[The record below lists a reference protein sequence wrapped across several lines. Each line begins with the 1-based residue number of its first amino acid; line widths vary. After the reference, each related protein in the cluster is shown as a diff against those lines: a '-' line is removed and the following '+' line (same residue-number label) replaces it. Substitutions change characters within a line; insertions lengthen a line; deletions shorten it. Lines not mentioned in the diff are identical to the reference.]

1 MTNPFG
7 TLQTNRFGENSVA
20 WSPQDAWWEELI
32 FVYLYLCI
40 CVFVFVYLMS
50 PQEFCLQGCLAGV
63 SRLAPPL
70 VFDIPD
76 KGAPIS
82 FEKCP
87 KIE

>member
-1 MTNPFG
+1 MG
-7 TLQTNRFGENSVA
+7 GIDICV
-20 WSPQDAWWEELI
+20 
-32 FVYLYLCI
+32 FVNLCI

-50 PQEFCLQGCLAGV
+50 PQEFCLQGCLGGG

-87 KIE
+87 EMFLLLRICPYFF

>member
-1 MTNPFG
+1 MCIC
-7 TLQTNRFGENSVA
+7 V
-20 WSPQDAWWEELI
+20 
-32 FVYLYLCI
+32 FVYLYICVFVYLCI
-40 CVFVFVYLMS
+40 CVFVYLMS
-50 PQEFCLQGCLAGV
+50 PQGFCLQGCLGGG

-87 KIE
+87 EMFLLLRICPYFFLKMTKNFFFFDN